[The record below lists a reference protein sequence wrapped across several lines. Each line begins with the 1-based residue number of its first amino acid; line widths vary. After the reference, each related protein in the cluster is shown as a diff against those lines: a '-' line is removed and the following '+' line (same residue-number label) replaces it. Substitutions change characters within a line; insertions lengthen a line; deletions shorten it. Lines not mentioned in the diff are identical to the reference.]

1 MQLSAAEK
9 AHFNHQSRQALALT
23 LKARSDHAVDV
34 KGIIPFV
41 LVHVVALFALV
52 VEFSWW
58 NVLLCVALYW
68 VRMFGVTAGYHR
80 FFAHRSYKAGRAFQ
94 FFLALLGTTA
104 VQKGVLWW
112 AGHHRHHHKV
122 SDEKDDLHSPIQ
134 SGFWHSHVG
143 WVLSPAHDAAPLEK
157 IADFARFPELRW
169 LDRNHLVPP
178 LVLAVVLLLLG
189 GLPALMWG
197 FFVSTVVLWH
207 GTFTINSL
215 SHVFG
220 SRRFP
225 TTDTSRNNFFLALL
239 TMGEGW
245 HNNHHHYQSSCRQ
258 GFYWWEIDLSFYV
271 IKLCE
276 RVGLVWDVRQPPQ
289 RVLDEGRGHTP
300 EELDALQES
309 AA

>member
-207 GTFTINSL
+207 GTFTTVSYTHL
-215 SHVFG
+215 TL
-220 SRRFP
+220 P
-225 TTDTSRNNFFLALL
+225 TNR
-239 TMGEGW
+239 E
-245 HNNHHHYQSSCRQ
+245 
-258 GFYWWEIDLSFYV
+258 V
-271 IKLCE
+271 
-276 RVGLVWDVRQPPQ
+276 
-289 RVLDEGRGHTP
+289 
-300 EELDALQES
+300 
-309 AA
+309 